1 MAEKKGKGLLVALD
15 AGGTM
20 TDTFLVDKEGRF
32 SLGKALTNR
41 EDESKS
47 FVNSIEDAS
56 HIANMN
62 PREVCEQ
69 AISIVY
75 TGTTMLNTL
84 LTRRGM
90 RVGLLVTRGFEHIVH
105 MERGLTWLSLSYED
119 TLHYALHEHTP
130 PLVDINLVKGVTERI
145 KGPTYYVGC
154 HLPADAVVVPL
165 SEDDVRKGTEE
176 LLDAGVE
183 VIGILFLHSY
193 ISTVH
198 EKRAAE
204 IAREVVRQRGLEV
217 PVITSYEVSQVSF
230 ETQRCKSLLLQCYAA
245 EPVAKQLARVEQSAK
260 GNGHRYELQTLLSYG
275 ATTTVHFPRL
285 YETIIS
291 GPAGGLL
298 GGKALLGDTKGFK
311 NIVCTD
317 LGGTSFDIG
326 IVARGEIPVVPEP
339 AFAGHK
345 LNLPMLSIDSVGAG
359 TGSVVHVDQQ
369 LRTIDLGPESAG
381 ALIGTCY
388 QYPDITIGDIDLI
401 LGYLNPDYFLGG
413 AVKLNKEAALKALD
427 ERLAKPLGGNLYDT
441 SSKVL
446 DLLHSQL
453 RDAVSSRLLAR
464 GFDPSEFTL
473 ISYGGSGPLHMWGLE
488 DGLKVADMVTVPWAA
503 AFSAFGVCTAD
514 YFHRYEKSFISVIPF
529 GMPDEYKLWQAEP
542 VNQAWEELEQKAYEE
557 LEREGFSREGVS
569 FKYFIYARYLGQL
582 TSWEAPV
589 EIGRVKTGQD
599 MDKLIESFEKTYA
612 AIYPLAVAMRDV
624 GCAITSVGLQAYV
637 DRMKPLIRR
646 YPLES
651 KEPPKNAYKGQRD
664 VYHKAWMK
672 FDIWEMDL
680 LQAGNRVEGPAIIEH
695 PMTTLVVPPEKCI
708 ELDEHLLI
716 WYKDSK

>member
-1 MAEKKGKGLLVALD
+1 MTNEEKKFLVALD

-20 TDTFLVDKEGRF
+20 TDTFLVDEEGRF
-32 SLGKALTNR
+32 SLGKALTNPQ
-41 EDESKS
+41 DESKS
-47 FVNSIEDAS
+47 FANSIEDAS
-56 HIANMN
+56 RIAELNL
-62 PREVCEQ
+62 RQVYEQ
-69 AISIVY
+69 AVSIVY

-90 RVGLLVTRGFEHIVH
+90 KVGLLVTRGYEHIVH
-105 MERGLTWLSLSYED
+105 MERGLTWLELSYED
-119 TLHYALHEHTP
+119 TLHYALHKHTP
-130 PLVDINLVKGVTERI
+130 SLLDVASVKGVTERI

-165 SEDDVRKGTEE
+165 SEEDVRRGTEE

-193 ISTVH
+193 ANPLH
-198 EKRAAE
+198 EQRAAE
-204 IAREVVRQRGLEV
+204 IAREIVRQRGLNV
-217 PVITSYEVSQVSF
+217 PVIFSNEISQVNF
-230 ETQRCKSLLLQCYAA
+230 ESQRCKSLLLQCYAA
-245 EPVAKQLARVEQSAK
+245 EPVSKQLLGVEQVAQE
-260 GNGHRYELQTLLSYG
+260 NGYQYELQTLLSYG
-275 ATTTVHFPRL
+275 ATTSVHYPRL

-298 GGKALLGDTKGFK
+298 GGKALIGDTKGIK

-326 IVARGEIPVVPEP
+326 IVAKGEIPVVPEP

-359 TGSVVHVDQQ
+359 TGCVIHLDKQ
-369 LRTIDLGPESAG
+369 LKTIDLGPESAG

-388 QYPDITIGDIDLI
+388 QYPEITLSDVDVV

-413 AVKLNKEAALKALD
+413 AIKLDREAALKALD
-427 ERLAKPLGGNLYDT
+427 ERLAKPLGGDLYDT

-446 DLLHSQL
+446 DLLHSHL

-473 ISYGGSGPLHMWGLE
+473 IAYGGSGPLHMWGLAE
-488 DGLKVADMVTVPWAA
+488 GLNTAAMVTVPWAA
-503 AFSAFGVCTAD
+503 AFSAYGVCSAD
-514 YFHRYEKSFISVIPF
+514 YFHRYEKSVISVVPF
-529 GMPDEYKLWQAEP
+529 GTPDEYKLWQAEP
-542 VNQAWEELEQKAYEE
+542 LNQGWEELEHKAYKE
-557 LEREGFSREGVS
+557 LEREGFPQDRVS

-589 EIGRVKTGQD
+589 DIGRVHTGSD
-599 MDKLIESFEKTYA
+599 MDELIDSFEKTYA
-612 AIYPLAVAMRDV
+612 SIYPLAVAMRDI

-637 DRMKPLIRR
+637 DRMKPLVRR
-646 YPLES
+646 YPLNE
-651 KEPPKNAYKGQRD
+651 KEPSNTAYKGQRD
-664 VYHKAWMK
+664 VYHRQWMR
-672 FDIWEMDL
+672 FDLWEMDRL
-680 LQAGNRVEGPAIIEH
+680 RAGNRVDGPAIIEH
-695 PMTTLVVPPEKCI
+695 PMTTLVIPPEKYI

-716 WYKDSK
+716 WYKDK